1 MFLHN
6 SNNYYT
12 KVAFHKLIFFI
23 MSFLC
28 VTVKVHYDF
37 IILAVTL
44 TQKVSQNFLR
54 PTSSAN
60 NFAILFAVL
69 LPLPII
75 FSQLFLFA
83 SDKVLT
89 MLVKKYK
96 KKYHKNLSIKKV
108 QSLLASPLKGL

>member
-1 MFLHN
+1 MCLHN
-6 SNNYYT
+6 SNNYYA
-12 KVAFHKLIFFI
+12 KAAFHKLIFFI

-69 LPLPII
+69 LPLSII

-96 KKYHKNLSIKKV
+96 KKYHKNLSIKKY
-108 QSLLASPLKGL
+108 SPCWLVL